1 MERKETGKLR
11 WRVLCGGVGFSGWF
25 RGGVGVGGLVG
36 RGRVGD
42 GVLVRG
48 VLLGVRYNFCE
59 LGQDR
64 G

>member
-1 MERKETGKLR
+1 M
-11 WRVLCGGVGFSGWF
+11 
-25 RGGVGVGGLVG
+25 GVGGLVG